1 MPWVRRWAEV
11 APDRP
16 ACIMAETGSALSYG
30 ELDRRADRVAALL
43 RARGLEAGDTVA
55 IMLDNDPRYF
65 ELVWGA
71 SRCGLYYTPVG
82 RHLHPDEAS
91 YIIGDCGARI
101 VFLGRRFL
109 ETTARLAGDGPEVIV
124 LDADGGDPRD
134 YESLLPRSAVSAASA
149 DAPVG
154 SAFFYSSGTTG
165 RPKGIRRDI
174 AANQAEAELRFRW
187 REPFGFDA
195 GSVYL
200 SPAPL
205 HHAAPLSFSI
215 FAMMRG
221 GSVVVMSRFDAAGAL
236 AAIERYRVTHSQ
248 WVPTMFFRMLALSNA
263 VRGGFDLAA
272 HRCAIHAAAPCPIEI
287 KERMI
292 AWWGPIVWEYYGGSE
307 GNGVTLISAEQWLA
321 HKGSVGKAVV
331 GVLHI
336 LGEDGRELALGE
348 VGDVYF
354 DGPAFAYHNDA
365 EKTARSRSAQGW
377 TTLGDVGYLD
387 AEGYLYLTDRRAYTI
402 ISGGVNIYPAEIE
415 NVLALHPA
423 VRDAAVFGIPNP
435 EFGEEVKA
443 AVELIDPARAGAAM
457 EHELIAYCRDR
468 LAHYKC
474 PRSVD
479 FHPSLP
485 RQETGKLLKQAL
497 REAYLRSTDSPW

>member
-1 MPWVRRWAEV
+1 
-11 APDRP
+11 
-16 ACIMAETGSALSYG
+16 
-30 ELDRRADRVAALL
+30 
-43 RARGLEAGDTVA
+43 
-55 IMLDNDPRYF
+55 MLDNDPRYF
-65 ELVWGA
+65 EIVWGA

-82 RHLHPDEAS
+82 RYLHADEAG
-91 YIIGDCGARI
+91 YIIRDCGARI

-109 ETTARLAGDGPEVIV
+109 EIAARLVDDGPELIV
-124 LDADGGDPRD
+124 LDADGGDARD
-134 YESLLPRSAVSAASA
+134 YESLLPASAASSA
-149 DAPVG
+149 SPDAPVG

-165 RPKGIRRDI
+165 RPKGIRRGC
-174 AANQAEAELRFRW
+174 AANQADAELRFRW
-187 REPFGFDA
+187 REPFGFGADT
-195 GSVYL
+195 VYL

-221 GSVVVMSRFDAAGAL
+221 GSVVVMSRFDPAGAL
-236 AAIERYRVTHSQ
+236 ASIERHKVTHSQ
-248 WVPTMFFRMLALSNA
+248 WVPTMFFRMLALPEA
-263 VRGGFDLAA
+263 VRGGFDLAS
-272 HRCAIHAAAPCPIEI
+272 HRCAIHAAAPCPVEI
-287 KERMI
+287 KGRMI

-307 GNGVTLISAEQWLA
+307 GNGVTLISSGQWLVR
-321 HKGSVGKAVV
+321 KGSVGKAVV
-331 GVLHI
+331 GVVHI
-336 LGEDGRELALGE
+336 LGEDGRELAPGE
-348 VGDVYF
+348 IGDVYF
-354 DGPAFAYHNDA
+354 DGPAFAYHNDP
-365 EKTARSRSAQGW
+365 EKTARSRSPQGW

-423 VRDAAVFGIPNP
+423 VRDVAVFGIPNA

-443 AVELIDPARAGAAM
+443 AVELVDPGLAGADT

-479 FHPSLP
+479 FHPALP
-485 RQETGKLLKQAL
+485 RQETGKLLKHAL
-497 REAYLRSTDSPW
+497 HRHYVTR

>member
-1 MPWVRRWAEV
+1 MPWVRHWAEA

-16 ACIMAETGSALSYG
+16 ACIVAETGYALSYG

-43 RARGLEAGDTVA
+43 RARGLQPGDTVA

-82 RHLHPDEAS
+82 RYLHPDEAS

-109 ETTARLAGDGPEVIV
+109 ETAARLPADNGPEAIV
-124 LDADGGDPRD
+124 LDADRGDARD
-134 YESLLPRSAVSAASA
+134 YGSLLPASAASA
-149 DAPVG
+149 ASPEAPVG

-165 RPKGIRRDI
+165 RPKGIRRSF
-174 AANQAEAELRFRW
+174 AANQADAELRFAW
-187 REPFGFDA
+187 REPFDFGTDT
-195 GSVYL
+195 VYL

-248 WVPTMFFRMLALSNA
+248 WVPTMFFRMLALPGA
-263 VRGGFDLAA
+263 VRNGFDLAS

-292 AWWGPIVWEYYGGSE
+292 AWWGPILWEYYGGSE
-307 GNGVTLISAEQWLA
+307 GNGVTLISTAQWLA
-321 HKGSVGKAVV
+321 RQGSVGKAVV
-331 GVLHI
+331 GVLHV
-336 LGEDGRELALGE
+336 LDEDGRELAPGE

-354 DGPAFAYHNDA
+354 DGPAFAYHNDPD
-365 EKTARSRSAQGW
+365 KTARSRSTPGW
-377 TTLGDVGYLD
+377 TTLGD
-387 AEGYLYLTDRRAYTI
+387 RRT
-402 ISGGVNIYPAEIE
+402 SGTTTTVRG
-415 NVLALHPA
+415 AL
-423 VRDAAVFGIPNP
+423 
-435 EFGEEVKA
+435 
-443 AVELIDPARAGAAM
+443 
-457 EHELIAYCRDR
+457 
-468 LAHYKC
+468 
-474 PRSVD
+474 
-479 FHPSLP
+479 
-485 RQETGKLLKQAL
+485 
-497 REAYLRSTDSPW
+497 